1 MKNNCFCT
9 KYNIKQKENMV
20 ANESLLEKKI
30 CKNIYKKL
38 TRNTFNYL
46 PVETLIMLGNF
57 FFMDEVGGSKG
68 IISKND

>member
-1 MKNNCFCT
+1 
-9 KYNIKQKENMV
+9 MV
-20 ANESLLEKKI
+20 ANESLLDKKF

-38 TRNTFNYL
+38 TRDTFNYL

-57 FFMDEVGGSKG
+57 FFMNEVGGSKG